1 MASLITLIYSA
12 PTRTLE
18 KGEVLITQGDEGGDI
33 FVLETGALAV
43 ERDGVEIATITD
55 PDSLI
60 GEMSVLLGR
69 EYTATV
75 RAVKPT
81 KVRVVE
87 DAIRILERQPLLTLR
102 LATLLCE
109 RLDATSALLVE
120 MNRDKGG
127 DAGQKGWASR
137 LLSSLL
143 TPPKAEMPPNHE

>member
-18 KGEVLITQGDEGGDI
+18 KGEVLISQGDEGGDI
-33 FVLETGALAV
+33 FVLETGTLSV
-43 ERDGVEIATITD
+43 ERDGVEIATITEM
-55 PDSLI
+55 DSLI

-75 RAVKPT
+75 RAVEPT

-87 DAIRILERQPLLTLR
+87 DAIRILERQPLLTLH

-120 MNRDKGG
+120 MNSDKSGG
-127 DAGQKGWASR
+127 ADQKGWAGR
-137 LLSSLL
+137 LLSSIL
-143 TPPKAEMPPNHE
+143 TPPKPEALPNHE